1 MTIEAVDFFPLAM
14 PKITTETHG
23 SQSAVTV
30 RVAGGGSV
38 DGPAHVARS
47 AATVAYDSMDLLQA
61 AHPRSG
67 VVSDATPSA

>member
-1 MTIEAVDFFPLAM
+1 M
-14 PKITTETHG
+14 
-23 SQSAVTV
+23 
-30 RVAGGGSV
+30 